1 MLDREKKMIAVN
13 PFKYA
18 EVVTGEDFVNR
29 EDELK
34 ELISDLLSGQ
44 NVILYS
50 PRRYGKTSL
59 IKETF
64 RCIGNRAITVY
75 VDLYGI
81 MSGEVLAQRMTNQ
94 LMTGAYTTLDKLKKA
109 IEEVLAAV
117 SARIEIELGVVS
129 VRLVWD
135 REREQATLEEIF
147 DLPQKIAEKQHK
159 KMIVAFD
166 EFQEITELDGIRI
179 EKLLRSKIQHHKD
192 VAYLFA
198 GSKVSMMVEMFG
210 SYERAFYKFGKI
222 MPIGKISSEK
232 LKEFIV
238 DKFKATGK
246 IIEKNTLDKILA
258 FVSGHPYFA
267 QLLCHEMWLMSKD
280 KILDEVFQKTV
291 ELITARNADLY
302 TQLFDGLAKHQKI
315 LLIGMCKNSHL
326 SLYSKEFMMK
336 YSLTPSKIQVALA
349 GLKKKRIIENGEIAD
364 IFLKEWVKKRL

>member
-1 MLDREKKMIAVN
+1 MLRREKKMPTIN

-18 EVVTGEDFVNR
+18 EVVTGEDFVDR

-34 ELISDLLSGQ
+34 ELISDLISGQ

-59 IKETF
+59 IKEIF
-64 RCIGNRAITVY
+64 RRIGSKAITVY
-75 VDLYGI
+75 VDLYGV
-81 MSGEVLAQRMTNQ
+81 MSGEVLAQRMANQ
-94 LMTGAYTTLDKLKKA
+94 LMTSAYTTLDKLKKA
-109 IEEVLAAV
+109 IEEVLVGV

-135 REREQATLEEIF
+135 REREHATLEEVF

-166 EFQEITELDGIRI
+166 EFQEITELDGTRT

-198 GSKVSMMVEMFG
+198 GSKVSMMIEMFG

-222 MPIGKISSEK
+222 MPLRKISSEK
-232 LKEFIV
+232 LKNFII

-246 IIEKNTLDKILA
+246 TIEETTVEKILT
-258 FVSGHPYFA
+258 FVNGHPYFM
-267 QLLCHEMWLMSKD
+267 QMLCNEMWLLSENKV
-280 KILDEVFQKTV
+280 LNEHFQKAV
-291 ELITARNADLY
+291 EIITARNADFY
-302 TQLFDGLAKHQKI
+302 TQIFGDLAKHQKT
-315 LLIGMCKNSHL
+315 LLVG
-326 SLYSKEFMMK
+326 
-336 YSLTPSKIQVALA
+336 
-349 GLKKKRIIENGEIAD
+349 
-364 IFLKEWVKKRL
+364 